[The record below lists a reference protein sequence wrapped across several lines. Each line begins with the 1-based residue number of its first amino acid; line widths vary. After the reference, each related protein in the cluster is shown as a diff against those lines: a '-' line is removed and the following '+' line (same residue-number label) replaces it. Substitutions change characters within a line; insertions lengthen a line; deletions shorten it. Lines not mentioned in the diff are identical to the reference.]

1 MSKRNFRTRRTSDT
15 SEDEDDDTVMSN
27 KDDSEASESTTKI
40 SAKEKIDELKFIQKQ
55 RERKNGIDVYSLAIG
70 EQKIK
75 STKADSIE
83 VIKFR
88 EFLSMLN
95 VKLV

>member
-1 MSKRNFRTRRTSDT
+1 MNEFQLETAFKDLNLGQNFSAAKNSLRNF
-15 SEDEDDDTVMSN
+15 
-27 KDDSEASESTTKI
+27 
-40 SAKEKIDELKFIQKQ
+40 KEKIDELKFIQKQ

-95 VKLV
+95 VKFV